1 MNVNDIVTQLEDMYK
16 FFNNELEAE
25 LPKNVVFSLIPNRGR
40 SSYYG
45 WFARSRWVHMNTE
58 RERLHEINIASD
70 YLNRTVAD
78 IAETIIHE
86 MAHLANYIKGIKD
99 CTATQYHNKQFKKQA
114 EEFGLKVDK
123 MRNKGFALTCLDE
136 KAKEIVDKYSQ
147 EVLKG
152 KNPFSI
158 YRVTDKKKLLPS
170 DKKQVG
176 VYKDLANEVMALSAD
191 DSFTKAVDNIL
202 REWVEQNA

>member
-1 MNVNDIVTQLEDMYK
+1 MMNVNDIITQLEDMYK
-16 FFNNELEAE
+16 FFNKELEAE
-25 LPKNVVFSLIPNRGR
+25 LPEDVVFSLIPNRGR

-45 WFARSRWVHMNTE
+45 WFARSRWIHNN
-58 RERLHEINIASD
+58 ERLHEINIASD
-70 YLNRTVAD
+70 YLNRSVAD
-78 IAETIIHE
+78 IAETVIHE
-86 MAHLANYIKGIKD
+86 MAHLANHIKGIKD
-99 CTATQYHNKQFKKQA
+99 CTKTQYHNKHFKKQA

-136 KAKEIVDKYSQ
+136 KGKEIVDKYSQ

-158 YRVTDKKKLLPS
+158 YRVTEKRQLLPS

-176 VYKDLANEVMALSAD
+176 VDKPLAHQVLALSGD

-202 REWVEQNA
+202 RDWVAQNA